1 MKQINII
8 HLHMPQT
15 NIHYSFE
22 MPQTLNYSFAHATDF
37 DTEIHLYSFIYIL
50 KCLGQS
56 LLISLWRRRTPY
68 IHCIHLFDRSISTH
82 FIHLFD

>member
-37 DTEIHLYSFIYIL
+37 DTEIHLYP
-50 KCLGQS
+50 KM
-56 LLISLWRRRTPY
+56 P
-68 IHCIHLFDRSISTH
+68 RSISTH
-82 FIHLFD
+82 FIVEAEDSLHTLHSSIRLINLYPFHSSI